1 MGGNPVDS
9 ALPAS
14 CVVIPFLHDLNKL
27 LWRCDASYMPEATDG
42 PEVAGACLSQPI
54 GA

>member
-1 MGGNPVDS
+1 
-9 ALPAS
+9 
-14 CVVIPFLHDLNKL
+14 
-27 LWRCDASYMPEATDG
+27 MPEATDG